1 MRRDLSQKAVI
12 HRPRDRDVRENAS
25 LERATPERLADHQF
39 SAFKSLLDPVLRH
52 NRFYRKKLGL
62 AGVRTPED
70 VARWDDFRSL
80 PFTTKKELSEDQA
93 ANPSCGSNLTYPVD
107 HYVRI
112 HQTSGTTG
120 RALRWMDTESD
131 WKWFTDCWV
140 DVFRGAGV
148 TAEDRIF
155 FAFSFGPF
163 VGFWSAFEAAHTLG
177 ALAIPGGGMD
187 SLQRIRAI
195 LDNDAT
201 VLCSTPTY
209 ALRLDEVAREDGIDL
224 SDSSVQTTIH
234 AGEPGAGIPSTRK
247 KIEAAWGAKCYDH
260 AGATEVGPWGYE
272 CAEQAGLHLN
282 EGAFIF
288 EVIDPETGT
297 SAHEGELIITN
308 LGRVGS
314 PVIRY
319 RTGDRVRLSS
329 STCACGRTFK
339 RLDGG
344 VIGRIDDVIT
354 IRGVSVY
361 PSAIE
366 DLVRAFSEVG
376 EFAVDVERRGT
387 MDDMVLRLEVAGS
400 EPGLISSQVQRVIR
414 EALGLRVEVQVVP
427 QGTLPRFELKSR
439 RFTDHRKD

>member
-1 MRRDLSQKAVI
+1 MNENTSL
-12 HRPRDRDVRENAS
+12 DRAAPES
-25 LERATPERLADHQF
+25 LKNHQF
-39 SAFKSLLDPVLRH
+39 SAFQSLLDPVLRQ
-52 NRFYRKKLGL
+52 NRFYQRKLGD
-62 AGVRTPED
+62 AGVRTPGD
-70 VARWDDFRSL
+70 IATWDDFHSL

-93 ANPSCGSNLTYPVD
+93 ANPPCGSDLTYPVD
-107 HYVRI
+107 RYVRV
-112 HQTSGTTG
+112 HQTSGTSG

-140 DVFRGAGV
+140 DVYRAAGV
-148 TAEDRIF
+148 KAEDRIF

-163 VGFWSAFEAAHTLG
+163 VGFWSAFDAAGTLG
-177 ALAIPGGGMD
+177 ALAIPGGGMN

-201 VLCSTPTY
+201 VLCATPTY

-224 SDSSVQTTIH
+224 SKSSIRCTIQ

-247 KIEAAWGAKCYDH
+247 RIEAAWGAKCYDH

-288 EVIDPETGT
+288 EVIDPDTGAT
-297 SAHEGELIITN
+297 AREGELVVTT

-329 STCACGRTFK
+329 SACGCGRTYQ

-354 IRGVSVY
+354 IRGVSIY

-366 DLVRAFSEVG
+366 DLVRAFSEVQ
-376 EFAVDVERRGT
+376 EFSVDVERRGT
-387 MDDMVLRLEVAGS
+387 MDEMTLRLEITGDGS
-400 EPGLISSQVQRVIR
+400 EHISNQVARSIR
-414 EALGLRVEVQVVP
+414 ETLGLRVEVQIVP
-427 QGTLPRFELKSR
+427 ADTLPRFELKAR
-439 RFTDHRKD
+439 RFTDHRDD

>member
-1 MRRDLSQKAVI
+1 M
-12 HRPRDRDVRENAS
+12 
-25 LERATPERLADHQF
+25 ATPERLADHQF
-39 SAFKSLLDPVLRH
+39 RAFQSLLDPVLRQ
-52 NRFYRKKLGL
+52 NRFYQRKLGD
-62 AGVRTPED
+62 AGIRTPED
-70 VARWDDFRSL
+70 VGGWDDFHSL
-80 PFTTKKELSEDQA
+80 PFTTKQDLSDDQK
-93 ANPSCGSNLTYPVD
+93 ANPACWSNLTYPVD

-112 HQTSGTTG
+112 HQTSGTSG
-120 RALRWMDTESD
+120 QPLKWMDTEAD

-140 DVFRGAGV
+140 DVFRAAGV
-148 TAEDRIF
+148 TSEDRIF

-177 ALAIPGGGMD
+177 ALAIPGGGMN

-224 SDSSVQTTIH
+224 SNSSVRTTIH
-234 AGEPGAGIPSTRK
+234 AGEPGAGLPSTRK
-247 KIEAAWGAKCYDH
+247 RIEAAWGAKCYDH
-260 AGATEVGPWGYE
+260 AGATEVGPWGYD

-297 SAHEGELIITN
+297 TAREGELVITN

-329 STCACGRTFK
+329 SKCACGRTFG

-344 VIGRIDDVIT
+344 VIGRIDDVLT

-366 DLVRAFSEVG
+366 NLVRAFTEVE

-387 MDDMVLRLEVAGS
+387 MDEMALRLEVVSG
-400 EPGLISSQVQRVIR
+400 EPGDISSRVERSIR
-414 EALGLRVEVQVVP
+414 EALSLRVKVQIVP

>member
-1 MRRDLSQKAVI
+1 MRRDSSEEAVR
-12 HRPRDRDVRENAS
+12 HEPRGRDVSDYTS
-25 LERATPERLADHQF
+25 LEKAPRERVAGHQLH
-39 SAFKSLLDPVLRH
+39 AFKSLLDPVLRQ
-52 NRFYRKKLGL
+52 NRFYQRKLGD

-70 VARWDDFRSL
+70 VLSWDDFHAL

-93 ANPSCGSNLTYPVD
+93 ANPPCGSNLTYPVD

-112 HQTSGTTG
+112 HQTSGTSG
-120 RALRWMDTESD
+120 RPLKWMDTEAD
-131 WKWFTDCWV
+131 WKWFTDGWV
-140 DVFRGAGV
+140 DVFRAAGV
-148 TAEDRIF
+148 TAKDRIF

-163 VGFWSAFEAAHTLG
+163 IGFWSAFEAARALG
-177 ALAIPGGGMD
+177 ALAIPGGGMN
-187 SLQRIRAI
+187 SHQRIRAV

-209 ALRLDEVAREDGIDL
+209 ALRLDEVAREDGMDL
-224 SDSSVQTTIH
+224 SDSSVRITIH
-234 AGEPGAGIPSTRK
+234 GGELGAGLPFTRRR
-247 KIEAAWGAKCYDH
+247 IEAAWGAKCYDH

-272 CAEQAGLHLN
+272 CAQQAGLHLN

-288 EVIDPETGT
+288 EVIDPETGAT
-297 SAHEGELIITN
+297 AHEGELVITN

-319 RTGDRVRLSS
+319 RTGDHVRVSS
-329 STCACGRTFK
+329 SICACGRTFR

-344 VIGRIDDVIT
+344 IIGRIDDVLT

-366 DLVRAFSEVG
+366 DLVRAFSEVE

-387 MDDMVLRLEVAGS
+387 MDEMALRLEVVSG
-400 EPGLISSQVQRVIR
+400 EPGHISSQVERAIR

-427 QGTLPRFELKSR
+427 HGTLPRFEFKSR

>member
-1 MRRDLSQKAVI
+1 MS
-12 HRPRDRDVRENAS
+12 EYTS
-25 LERATPERLADHQF
+25 LERAPRERLAGHQLD
-39 SAFKSLLDPVLRH
+39 AFKSLLAPVLRQ
-52 NRFYRKKLGL
+52 NRFYQRKLGD
-62 AGVRTPED
+62 AGVRAPQD
-70 VARWDDFRSL
+70 VVRWDDFHSL
-80 PFTTKKELSEDQA
+80 PFTTKEELSEDQT
-93 ANPSCGSNLTYPVD
+93 ANPPCGSNLTYPVD
-107 HYVRI
+107 QYVRI
-112 HQTSGTTG
+112 HQTSGTSG
-120 RALRWMDTESD
+120 RPLKWMDTEAD

-140 DVFRGAGV
+140 DVFRAAGV

-177 ALAIPGGGMD
+177 ALAIPGGGMN

-195 LDNDAT
+195 LDNSAT

-224 SDSSVQTTIH
+224 SESGVQITIH
-234 AGEPGAGIPSTRK
+234 AGEPGAGQPSTRR

-272 CAEQAGLHLN
+272 CAQQAGLHLN

-288 EVIDPETGT
+288 EVIDPVTELT
-297 SAHEGELIITN
+297 AREGELVITN
-308 LGRVGS
+308 LGRIGS

-319 RTGDRVRLSS
+319 RTGDRIRLSS
-329 STCACGRTFK
+329 SNCSCGRTFR

-344 VIGRIDDVIT
+344 VIGRIDDVLT

-366 DLVRAFSEVG
+366 DLVRAFSEVE

-387 MDDMVLRLEVAGS
+387 MDEMALRLEVVSG
-400 EPGLISSQVQRVIR
+400 EPVQISNQVER
-414 EALGLRVEVQVVP
+414 ELREVLGLRVEVQVVP
-427 QGTLPRFELKSR
+427 HGTLPRFELKSR